1 MKSKAELRKEYIKVR
16 QGTMNK
22 AEKSMLICKKISELD
37 EYKSAKTVFLYKS
50 LPQEVNVDGLIETA
64 LLSGKTVALP
74 KTFDDFSLKFY
85 KFTGEPLIKS
95 GFGVYEPV
103 GAPESEIETPD
114 IVILPGIC
122 FDLEGNRIGFGK
134 GCYDRFLSGKSVFVA
149 AACFESQL
157 LKNGLIDAES
167 TDIGAN
173 VIVTERK
180 IYRVGEAYGGQHF

>member
-1 MKSKAELRKEYIKVR
+1 MQNKAELRKKYLEVR
-16 QGTMNK
+16 RKTENK
-22 AEKSMLICKKISELD
+22 AEKSALICEKISELD
-37 EYKSAKTVFLYKS
+37 EYKNAKTVLAYKS

-64 LLSGKTVALP
+64 VLNGKTVALP

-85 KFTGEPLIKS
+85 KFTGEPLIKN

-103 GAPESEIETPD
+103 GAPENEIETPD

-122 FDLEGNRIGFGK
+122 FDLKGNRIGFGK
-134 GCYDRFLSGKSVFVA
+134 GCYDRFLSGKSVFIA
-149 AACFESQL
+149 AVCFESQL
-157 LKNGLIDAES
+157 LKNGFIGADS

-173 VIVTERK
+173 VIVTETK